1 MAKRGRLV
9 ELQNKEQLQKDILQ
23 SWLVSAWVYPA
34 ETPKGGTLLRVTP
47 GGRLKMRRRIGEL
60 EKSLGVQ
67 GRDIL
72 KQEQEG
78 TLPVERDKIELAMLI
93 HAYTFERALMEIE
106 GMPLGTSA
114 VTLEEPTPEG
124 SEETTDP
131 PADSAAPE
139 EQDSPPAS

>member
-1 MAKRGRLV
+1 M

-23 SWLVSAWVYPA
+23 SWLVNAWAYPV

-60 EKSLGVQ
+60 ERSLGVQ

-72 KQEQEG
+72 KQEEEG
-78 TLPVERDKIELAMLI
+78 TLTIERDKIELAMLVR
-93 HAYTFERALMEIE
+93 AYTFERALMEIE

-124 SEETTDP
+124 SQETTIP
-131 PADSAAPE
+131 LADSAAPE
-139 EQDSPPAS
+139 EQGSPPAS